1 MHHTEERAM
10 LNTVKTAMIRQQHTL
25 WKDGLG
31 AVSLVVILYGA
42 LHLPML

>member
-1 MHHTEERAM
+1 M
-10 LNTVKTAMIRQQHTL
+10 LDTVKSAMIRQQNTL
-25 WKDGLG
+25 WKDGVG

>member
-1 MHHTEERAM
+1 M
-10 LNTVKTAMIRQQHTL
+10 LETVKTAMIRQQNTL

-31 AVSLVVILYGA
+31 ALCLVVILYGA

>member
-1 MHHTEERAM
+1 M
-10 LNTVKTAMIRQQHTL
+10 LETVKTALTRQQNTL

>member
-1 MHHTEERAM
+1 M
-10 LNTVKTAMIRQQHTL
+10 LDTVKNAMIRQQNTL

>member
-1 MHHTEERAM
+1 M
-10 LNTVKTAMIRQQHTL
+10 LDIVKTAMMRQQTTL

-31 AVSLVVILYGA
+31 ALSLVVILYGA